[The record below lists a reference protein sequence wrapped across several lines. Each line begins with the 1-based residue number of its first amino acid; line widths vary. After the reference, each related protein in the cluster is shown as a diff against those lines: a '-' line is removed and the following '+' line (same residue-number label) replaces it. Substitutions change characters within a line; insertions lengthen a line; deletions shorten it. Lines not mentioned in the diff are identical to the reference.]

1 MKKILCDVEAK
12 FNGVS
17 TTKDTFIEKIRSQ
30 KDSEELQNLRKAA
43 ELVDYGAKVLEDE
56 ILVEGKTEAEV
67 AVELDYAVRS
77 RGAQAMS
84 FCSIIATGEHSSFP
98 HHTPTNKVISE
109 GDVVLCDFGAVYQ
122 GYCSDLTRTF
132 PIGSVSEDL
141 MQVYEAVLEAQ
152 KEAIRAIKL
161 GEKVNVIEHK
171 ARCVLKEYG
180 YADNFIHAIGHGIGL
195 ELHEAPLISLYST
208 DKIEKGNVFT
218 VEPGVYIKGKGGVRI
233 EDDVYVSDG
242 VEVLTKAKKVF

>member
-1 MKKILCDVEAK
+1 M
-12 FNGVS
+12 
-17 TTKDTFIEKIRSQ
+17 
-30 KDSEELQNLRKAA
+30 
-43 ELVDYGAKVLEDE
+43 
-56 ILVEGKTEAEV
+56 VEGKTEAEV

-152 KEAIRAIKL
+152 KEAIRAIKEV
-161 GEKVNVIEHK
+161 G
-171 ARCVLKEYG
+171 G
-180 YADNFIHAIGHGIGL
+180 Y
-195 ELHEAPLISLYST
+195 Y
-208 DKIEKGNVFT
+208 DKIAEIRTVLGAPEATKRKPREKKLTATKVGRFQVMGLLQAARYYLLTGDLQKAKSFGLNRAIFYAWAKHYKAKA
-218 VEPGVYIKGKGGVRI
+218 PRKRRGVY
-233 EDDVYVSDG
+233 YG
-242 VEVLTKAKKVF
+242 VEHVEEKETG